1 MPDQVKASVFEKQCI
16 NFFQEKDATRR
27 KVLKNKNIDL
37 LCNSTNVSPKYIW
50 INLSMGRKETLKLFK
65 I

>member
-16 NFFQEKDATRR
+16 NCFQEKYATRR

-50 INLSMGRKETLKLFK
+50 IHLSMGSKATLKLFK